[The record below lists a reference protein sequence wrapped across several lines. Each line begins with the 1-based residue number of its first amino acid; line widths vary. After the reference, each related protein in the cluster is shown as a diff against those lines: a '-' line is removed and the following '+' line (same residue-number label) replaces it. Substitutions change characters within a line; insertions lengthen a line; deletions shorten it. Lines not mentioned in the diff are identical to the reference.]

1 MRRPLF
7 SLALPLVLLPL
18 IAYAPRDTT
27 VTTTTTVRRDGDP
40 LVDTS
45 ANGKARVN
53 FNAGVI
59 KATGSGAP
67 PAAGIASNDA
77 QARLMALGAAKADAL
92 RNLAMMVSS
101 VQVTSETRVKNFQ
114 TESDTVETHL
124 EATLKNA
131 RVIREDVSRDGTA
144 TVTVEMSLYGP
155 NSVAEAVYPEI
166 LPEASAPVRPNS
178 NPAQPSTEWEGP
190 SEPAIPLPPT
200 PAAKPIPPLL
210 REPGLTPESDNGPFT
225 SVLVDCRNLGIEAAM
240 APKLMDDA
248 GNEVYGTVRV
258 SPDYAIAVGIVG
270 YPRSMSEALRT
281 KRAGSHPL
289 IVRATGAG
297 DKHRFNP
304 TISSQDAQRV
314 LAANARDHF
323 LERTSVVFL
332 VDPIH
337 Y

>member
-1 MRRPLF
+1 MIVSLLSLTLF
-7 SLALPLVLLPL
+7 LAV
-18 IAYAPRDTT
+18 APQATT
-27 VTTTTTVRRDGDP
+27 VTTTTTTVRRDTDP

-53 FNAGVI
+53 FNAGVV

-67 PAAGIASNDA
+67 PAPGIATNDA
-77 QARLMALGAAKADAL
+77 QSRLMALGAAKADAL

-114 TESDTVETHL
+114 TESDTVETRL
-124 EATLKNA
+124 EAVLRNA
-131 RVIREDVSRDGTA
+131 RVIREEFKDGIA
-144 TVTVEMSLYGP
+144 TVTVEMSLYGD

-166 LPEASAPVRPNS
+166 LPEKPASS
-178 NPAQPSTEWEGP
+178 DWEGP
-190 SEPAIPLPPT
+190 SEPAIALPPATTPRPLPPL
-200 PAAKPIPPLL
+200 A
-210 REPGLTPESDNGPFT
+210 REPGLTPDSDNGPFT
-225 SVLVDCRNLGIEAAM
+225 SIIVDCRGMGIEAAM
-240 APKLMDDA
+240 APKLLDDS

-258 SPDYAIAVGIVG
+258 SADYAIAVGIVG
-270 YPRSMSEALRT
+270 YPRSMSEAIRS

-304 TISSQDAQRV
+304 TISRSDAERI

-332 VDPIH
+332 VDPLK
-337 Y
+337 